1 MRLIFRLIAQLIVIV
16 VAVLAAT
23 SAFVMIDAHKGV
35 EAETAATAN
44 RVAFELENL
53 FWREILWRGS
63 MRRDKVLPVPNWE
76 SLSTLKLIS
85 PGVCI
90 AFAPA
95 GEEPR
100 QLCSRLEGVGAA
112 APEWFASAYREIFGP
127 ERPVTLQLTVR
138 QPETGAVVAIADAD
152 AAVRQAWRQ
161 ISIVLGVA
169 TSMAVAICLLAA
181 MAIARALAP
190 TQAIIDGLRRLEG
203 GSYRRPIAACQAAEF
218 GLIARAVND
227 LAERLAHT
235 AAERM
240 ALTKRLFEVQEEER
254 RALARDLHDEF
265 GQCLTATLAFAASIE
280 SGAQDRPDLA
290 EDARSISNTARRM
303 MTTLREALARLRS
316 QDLEE
321 LGLEA
326 CLAQLVAGWNA
337 RLGSSAIVHLDLT
350 GNLAPLPRAVSTAV
364 YRVAQECL
372 TNAMRHG
379 RPSEVRLRIERGL
392 LSDSDIAVTIE
403 DNGGGDPESV
413 SASAGHGILGMRERI
428 AALGGSLFIG
438 RAADGLRVAARIPL
452 AEPSGLGP
460 TILATS

>member
-1 MRLIFRLIAQLIVIV
+1 MRLIIRLIAQLIVIV
-16 VAVLAAT
+16 AITLAAT
-23 SAFVMIDAHKGV
+23 SAYVMIDAHKSV
-35 EAETAATAN
+35 EVETVATAD

-76 SLSTLKLIS
+76 SLSTLKLVS

-100 QLCSRLEGVGAA
+100 QLCSRLEDVGAA
-112 APEWFASAYREIFGP
+112 APEWFARAYREVFGP
-127 ERPVTLQLTVR
+127 ERPAARQLTVR
-138 QPETGAVVAIADAD
+138 APETGVVVAIANAD
-152 AAVRQAWRQ
+152 AAIRQAWSQ
-161 ISIVLGVA
+161 ISVILGIA
-169 TSMAVAICLLAA
+169 ASMATAICFLAA

-190 TQAIIDGLRRLEG
+190 TQTIIKGLRHLQDGR
-203 GSYRRPIAACQAAEF
+203 YRRPIAACQAAEF
-218 GLIARAVND
+218 GLIAEAVNE

-235 AAERM
+235 AAERT

-280 SGAQDRPDLA
+280 AGASEQPDLA
-290 EDARSISNTARRM
+290 EDARSISRVAKRM
-303 MTTLREALARLRS
+303 MATLRETLARLRS

-326 CLAQLVAGWNA
+326 CLIQLVAGWNA
-337 RLGSSAIVHLDLT
+337 RPQSRAKVHLDLA
-350 GNLAPLPRAVSTAV
+350 GNLKALPRAVSISV
-364 YRVAQECL
+364 YRIAQECL

-379 RPSEVRLRIERGL
+379 CANDIRVRIESGAWN
-392 LSDSDIAVTIE
+392 DGQIAMTVE
-403 DNGGGDPESV
+403 DDGGGDPASV
-413 SASAGHGILGMRERI
+413 KASAGHGILGMRERI
-428 AALGGSLFIG
+428 AALGGSLSIG
-438 RAADGLRVAARIPL
+438 RSAQGLRIAARIPL
-452 AEPSGLGP
+452 SPPSGTAPTGP
-460 TILATS
+460 AMA

>member
-1 MRLIFRLIAQLIVIV
+1 MRLVIRLIGELIVIV
-16 VAVLAAT
+16 AVTLAAT
-23 SAFVMIDAHKGV
+23 SAIVMFDAHKSV
-35 EAETAATAN
+35 EAETAATAD

-76 SLSTLKLIS
+76 SLSTLKLVS
-85 PGVCI
+85 PGVCV

-100 QLCSRLEGVGAA
+100 RLCSRLEGVGAA
-112 APEWFASAYREIFGP
+112 APEWFARAYRDVFGP
-127 ERPVTLQLTVR
+127 EAPVTRQLTVR
-138 QPETGAVVAIADAD
+138 QPETGAVVATANAD
-152 AAVRQAWRQ
+152 AAIRQAWGQ
-161 ISIVLGVA
+161 ITVVLGVA
-169 TSMAVAICLLAA
+169 ASMAAAICLLSAL
-181 MAIARALAP
+181 AIARTLAP
-190 TQAIIDGLRRLEG
+190 TRTIVEGLRRLQDG
-203 GSYRRPIAACQAAEF
+203 NYGRPLAACQAAEF

-265 GQCLTATLAFAASIE
+265 GQCLTATLAFAAAIE
-280 SGAQDRPDLA
+280 AGAEDRPDLV
-290 EDARSISNTARRM
+290 EDARSISKAARRM

-337 RLGSSAIVHLDLT
+337 RPGPRAKVHLDLT
-350 GNLAPLPRAVSTAV
+350 GNLRAVPRAVSISV
-364 YRVAQECL
+364 YRIAQECL

-379 RPSEVRLRIERGL
+379 RASDVRLRVENGA
-392 LSDSDIAVTIE
+392 SGGQVAVTIE
-403 DNGGGDPESV
+403 DDGGGDPSSV
-413 SASAGHGILGMRERI
+413 SASAGHGILGMRERV
-428 AALGGSLFIG
+428 AALGGSLSIG
-438 RAADGLRVAARIPL
+438 RSARGLRVAALIPL
-452 AEPSGLGP
+452 ATPGGP
-460 TILATS
+460 APGRLAAA

>member
-1 MRLIFRLIAQLIVIV
+1 MRLIIRLIAQLILIV
-16 VAVLAAT
+16 VVTLAAT
-23 SAFVMIDAHKGV
+23 SAYVMIHAHKSV
-35 EAETAATAN
+35 EAETAATTE
-44 RVAFELENL
+44 RVASQLENL

-112 APEWFASAYREIFGP
+112 APEWFARAYREVFGP
-127 ERPVTLQLTVR
+127 ERPVARQLTVR
-138 QPETGAVVAIADAD
+138 APETGAVFATANAD
-152 AAVRQAWRQ
+152 AAVRQAWGQ
-161 ISIVLGVA
+161 ISVVLGVA
-169 TSMAVAICLLAA
+169 ASMATAICLLAA
-181 MAIARALAP
+181 TAIARALAP
-190 TQAIIDGLRRLEG
+190 TQTIIEGLRRLQDG
-203 GSYRRPIAACQAAEF
+203 HYRRPIAARQTAEF
-218 GLIARAVND
+218 GLIADAVND

-235 AAERM
+235 AAERT

-280 SGAQDRPDLA
+280 AGASEQPDLA
-290 EDARSISNTARRM
+290 EDARSISRVAKRM

-326 CLAQLVAGWNA
+326 SLFQLVAGWNA
-337 RLGSSAIVHLDLT
+337 RPQSCAKVHLDLA
-350 GNLAPLPRAVSTAV
+350 GNLKALPRAVSISV
-364 YRVAQECL
+364 YRIAQECL

-379 RPSEVRLRIERGL
+379 RANDIRLRIETGAW
-392 LSDSDIAVTIE
+392 SDGQLAMTVE
-403 DNGGGDPESV
+403 DDGGGDPESV
-413 SASAGHGILGMRERI
+413 KASAGHGILGMRERI
-428 AALGGSLFIG
+428 AALGGSLSIG
-438 RAADGLRVAARIPL
+438 RSAHGLRIAARIPL
-452 AEPSGLGP
+452 SPPSGMAP
-460 TILATS
+460 TGLATA